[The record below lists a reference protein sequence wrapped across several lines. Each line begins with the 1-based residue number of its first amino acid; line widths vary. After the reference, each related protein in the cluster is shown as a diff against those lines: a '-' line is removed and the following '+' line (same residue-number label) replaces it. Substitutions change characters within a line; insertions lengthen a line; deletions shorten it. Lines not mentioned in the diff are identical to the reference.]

1 MKNVAIVG
9 CGNMG
14 GGHALAIGYGT
25 GYTDWQLPQIIDDE
39 VEAVTTDISKILP
52 QSGV

>member
-1 MKNVAIVG
+1 MLNIAIIG

-25 GYTDWQLPQIIDDE
+25 GYTDWQIPQVIDE
-39 VEAVTTDISKILP
+39 EIEAATTDI
-52 QSGV
+52 